1 MICFVLMGSST
12 RCFACQSIWADPIIV
27 RHSTS
32 KRFFLSTQEKIKASK
47 HIFELLSHLK
57 SEIAQE
63 DYLQEVSKNAQISMQ
78 SLTKDFVEFKNESET
93 I

>member
-1 MICFVLMGSST
+1 MVL
-12 RCFACQSIWADPIIV
+12 PLP
-27 RHSTS
+27 H
-32 KRFFLSTQEKIKASK
+32 KRKKASK

-63 DYLQEVSKNAQISMQ
+63 DYLQEVSKKGANKYAKPYQ
-78 SLTKDFVEFKNESET
+78 DFFEFKIESET